1 MGADAFLCLCVY
13 VWDKIMLFFLP
24 PVNSCSHS
32 SLDLHALGSSV
43 HQQTEGLECLSPKI
57 EQRNSVYSVREAPLW
72 HSLNLIFYILHVW
85 VTVSP
90 AHGML
95 VFPNSVQTEIDELAN
110 MLKKKKKKKR
120 SRSASLKKF
129 AEESNMFSFETGLT
143 ALRNTAHYKPSLL
156 S

>member
-1 MGADAFLCLCVY
+1 MWTLTCIERPAAKFRILQNFASLLFSSPYKPPFCCMGAGAFLCLCVY

-110 MLKKKKKKKR
+110 ML
-120 SRSASLKKF
+120 
-129 AEESNMFSFETGLT
+129 
-143 ALRNTAHYKPSLL
+143 
-156 S
+156 